1 MILKFLVTLVLNLL
15 YAILPA
21 SLPALPDS
29 IYETL
34 DQMAT
39 NIGTGIAILRAF
51 IGDAAMNLLSVLFS
65 LVILLEVFYF
75 GWTVVWFVIRK
86 IPMLNVKE

>member
-1 MILKFLVTLVLNLL
+1 MILKLLITLMLNLL
-15 YAILPA
+15 YAILPT

-29 IYETL
+29 IYDPL
-34 DQMAT
+34 NQMAS
-39 NIGTGIAILRAF
+39 NIGTGVAILRAF
-51 IGDAAMNLLSVLFS
+51 IGDAAMNLLAVLFG